1 LYKNGLGH
9 IHSHYHPTKV
19 DFMFNK
25 KIKLLVSSYADEIF
39 LVTENG
45 EVYKEFIS
53 RRKYL
58 KAV

>member
-1 LYKNGLGH
+1 VYKNGFGE
-9 IHSHYHPTKV
+9 ICSYYHSTKV
-19 DFMFNK
+19 DFVFNK
-25 KIKLLVSSYADEIF
+25 KIKLLVSNHAHAF

-45 EVYKEFIS
+45 EVYKKFIS

>member
-1 LYKNGLGH
+1 VYKNGLGH
-9 IHSHYHPTKV
+9 IYSYYHPTKV
-19 DFMFNK
+19 DFMFSK
-25 KIKLLVSSYADEIF
+25 KIKLLVPNHAREIF

-58 KAV
+58 KAA